1 MKKIWHINKW
11 PPKRLFGIIWD
22 VEWCG
27 PYNQPG
33 CLEICVGIYGIGFVL
48 YQTWEGGDKYGPKY
62 SNPEDEDAP
71 ADLGSMTGMVKAA
84 FGSEPMNP
92 LVNESDINLKTD
104 LKIERHEWPANMGT
118 IGTMHELACKYC
130 QSDLHPSKHCPELVK
145 FPCILC
151 GDITH
156 NAFCCH
162 NK

>member
-1 MKKIWHINKW
+1 MKKHE
-11 PPKRLFGIIWD
+11 PYEAAFDDRRLRVFDLMTAWFWI
-22 VEWCG
+22 VCF
-27 PYNQPG
+27 YQPR
-33 CLEICVGIYGIGFVL
+33 IYGDAWFVIEIFEPTPERKRWWYFWRWEYRASGFDGL
-48 YQTWEGGDKYGPKY
+48 WQPLSKEG
-62 SNPEDEDAP
+62 EAE
-71 ADLGSMTGMVKAA
+71 AA
-84 FGSEPMNP
+84 NSP